1 MRIRPEVREQHC
13 KTLRLALHV
22 WLDQYPE
29 DFKEPPNYPCLNQL
43 EAFTQRIMP
52 GSELDEKVQ
61 YVLVVH
67 MRCLDRLDIALYTP
81 RNMITSKTLLVDPNL
96 SLHYT
101 TYTHINDI
109 NVTNTAF
116 KNLEN
121 WIVVRGHHRLGS
133 MRGLQDTL
141 TTPSGTSGTIPVSG
155 PLEDVYGKSD
165 TNPEH
170 TNTTP
175 TTRQSR
181 LCYGLWLC

>member
-1 MRIRPEVREQHC
+1 
-13 KTLRLALHV
+13 
-22 WLDQYPE
+22 
-29 DFKEPPNYPCLNQL
+29 
-43 EAFTQRIMP
+43 
-52 GSELDEKVQ
+52 
-61 YVLVVH
+61 
-67 MRCLDRLDIALYTP
+67 
-81 RNMITSKTLLVDPNL
+81 MITSKTLLVDPNL

-155 PLEDVYGKSD
+155 PLEDVRKIRHELSGTHEHD
-165 TNPEH
+165 TANRSKQI
-170 TNTTP
+170 TD
-175 TTRQSR
+175 R
-181 LCYGLWLC
+181 LC